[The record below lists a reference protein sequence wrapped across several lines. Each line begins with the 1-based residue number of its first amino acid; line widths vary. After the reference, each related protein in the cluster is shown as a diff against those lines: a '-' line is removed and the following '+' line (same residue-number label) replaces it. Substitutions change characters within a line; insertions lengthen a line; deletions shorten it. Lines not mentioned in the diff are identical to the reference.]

1 MKKLNAILFVV
12 AVALLAGC
20 DEKETA
26 QTVDWYKAH
35 EAERTAMIAKCKANP
50 GELDASP
57 NCINAVTAANHLAV
71 EKRGYTKHAP
81 INALEGGK

>member
-26 QTVDWYKAH
+26 QTVDWYKTQ
-35 EAERTAMIAKCKANP
+35 EAERLAMIKK
-50 GELDASP
+50 
-57 NCINAVTAANHLAV
+57 
-71 EKRGYTKHAP
+71 
-81 INALEGGK
+81 

>member
-26 QTVDWYKAH
+26 QTVDWYKTQ
-35 EAERTAMIAKCKANP
+35 EAERLAMIKKCDANP
-50 GELDASP
+50 GELALSP
-57 NCINAVTAANHLAV
+57 KQVYVFGQSELIDFA
-71 EKRGYTKHAP
+71 
-81 INALEGGK
+81 I

>member
-26 QTVDWYKAH
+26 QTVDWYKTQ
-35 EAERTAMIAKCKANP
+35 EAKRLAINKDDANP
-50 GELDASP
+50 GEL
-57 NCINAVTAANHLAV
+57 
-71 EKRGYTKHAP
+71 
-81 INALEGGK
+81 ALSRIA

>member
-1 MKKLNAILFVV
+1 MKKLALFLVV
-12 AVALLAGC
+12 AAVLAGC
-20 DEKETA
+20 GDNTPV

-35 EAERTAMIAKCKANP
+35 EAERTAMIAKCRTTP

-57 NCINAVTAANHLAV
+57 NCINATTAANHLV
-71 EKRGYTKHAP
+71 LEKRDFTRRAP